1 MLVVG
6 APLAALAENEW
17 GTGIRVHRRHFR
29 TPRHETQRGREPAR
43 QAWSLRHR
51 ARALLVIAWTVA
63 TGERE
68 SIITSAVGERNM
80 QPWVSRAQKRA
91 S

>member
-17 GTGIRVHRRHFR
+17 GDRM
-29 TPRHETQRGREPAR
+29 P
-43 QAWSLRHR
+43 
-51 ARALLVIAWTVA
+51 AWTVA

>member
-17 GTGIRVHRRHFR
+17 GTGIRVHRRDR
-29 TPRHETQRGREPAR
+29 MP
-43 QAWSLRHR
+43 
-51 ARALLVIAWTVA
+51 AWTVA

>member
-17 GTGIRVHRRHFR
+17 GTDAY
-29 TPRHETQRGREPAR
+29 AR
-43 QAWSLRHR
+43 FSSKAKERCDR
-51 ARALLVIAWTVA
+51 MPAWTVA

>member
-17 GTGIRVHRRHFR
+17 GTGIRVRDRM
-29 TPRHETQRGREPAR
+29 P
-43 QAWSLRHR
+43 
-51 ARALLVIAWTVA
+51 AWTVA

>member
-17 GTGIRVHRRHFR
+17 GTGIRVH
-29 TPRHETQRGREPAR
+29 
-43 QAWSLRHR
+43 HR
-51 ARALLVIAWTVA
+51 MPAWTVA

-80 QPWVSRAQKRA
+80 QPWVSRVQKRA